1 MDVSPLN
8 QNIDTLFSNTTY
20 YIDFYQRQYKW
31 DSVPVIRLLDDVFYK
46 FTEEHKR
53 FAQSSIPSDQIIT
66 KYSWYYMNTYVTNLD
81 EESNRLYIV
90 DGQQRLTTLTLILI
104 KLYHQAAS
112 FQSDLKDWI
121 ADKIVGRS
129 GYKKT
134 FWLNHEI
141 HEPTLKAL
149 FDGAEDIP
157 TDTGITASNLAKN
170 YAVISKRLDNE
181 LKGKNI
187 FERFVFYFMYR
198 LVIINLKVE
207 QTDVPMV
214 FEVINDRGVRL
225 KPYEILKGKLLGQID
240 KEELN
245 TLNFNELWDSRV
257 NAINSSNPDL
267 IDNFF
272 IYFLKSK
279 FANTI
284 GESRKFDKEYHR
296 ALFAETNLSL
306 DHNPDNV
313 KKFLQNDFSY
323 YADLF
328 IKLQGYST
336 NYNKDYRYI
345 YYNSLT
351 DRGQQFLLIFSAC
364 KVYDKQE
371 QDKIKAVSY
380 QIDRLFC
387 LLQLQRAYDSN
398 KFNEM
403 MYKIS
408 ERIREKDVSV
418 IAQVFNDALIEILQ
432 DKYSNNE
439 LASTFN
445 YGYFKET
452 GIDLDKRFKR
462 YFFARI
468 EEFIASNT
476 KMDMRHSMY
485 NLVVNT
491 GSTNGFHIEHI
502 LAENEENYALFE
514 NDEEKFRSERNRLGG
529 LLLLKGKDNISSN
542 NETYSDKL
550 ISYANTLYW
559 NETLRA
565 DSYKSHLDFTNWIN
579 SSKLNFR
586 PMDKFG
592 PDELEERQKLL
603 FEIVKCIWDSD
614 LCYF

>member
-31 DSVPVIRLLDDVFYK
+31 DSVPVIRLLDDIFYK

-53 FAQSSIPSDQIIT
+53 FANSSIPSDQIIT

-104 KLYHQAAS
+104 KLYHQADA

-157 TDTGITASNLAKN
+157 TDTGITAMNLKGN
-170 YAVISKRLDNE
+170 YTIISKRLDNE
-181 LKGKNI
+181 LKEKNI

-245 TLNFNELWDSRV
+245 TLNFNELWDNRV
-257 NAINSSNPDL
+257 NAINANNLDL

-272 IYFLKSK
+272 IYLLKAK

-296 ALFAETNLSL
+296 ALFAETNLNL

-313 KKFLQNDFSY
+313 KIFLQNDFSY

-328 IKLQGYST
+328 IKLQGYSV

-351 DRGQQFLLIFSAC
+351 DRGQQFLLILSAC
-364 KVYDKQE
+364 KVHDNQE
-371 QDKIKAVSY
+371 QEKIKEVSY

-408 ERIREKDVSV
+408 ERIREKDVSD
-418 IAQVFNDALIEILQ
+418 IEQVFNDSLIEILQ
-432 DKYSNNE
+432 DKYSNYD
-439 LASTFN
+439 LTSTFS

-468 EEFIASNT
+468 EEFIADNT
-476 KMDMRHSMY
+476 KMDMRHNLY

-502 LAENEENYALFE
+502 LAENTENYALFD
-514 NDEEKFRSERNRLGG
+514 NDEDRFRSERNRLGG

-542 NETYSDKL
+542 NETYAEKL
-550 ISYANTLYW
+550 LSYANTLYW

-579 SSKLNFR
+579 TSNLNFR

-603 FEIVKCIWDSD
+603 FEIVKHIWNS
-614 LCYF
+614 

>member
-8 QNIDTLFSNTTY
+8 QNIDTLFSNTKY

-31 DSVPVIRLLDDVFYK
+31 DHIPVIRLLDDIFYK

-104 KLYHQAAS
+104 KLYHQADS

-157 TDTGITASNLAKN
+157 TDTGITALNLAKN
-170 YAVISKRLDNE
+170 YTVISKRLDNE
-181 LKGKNI
+181 LKDKNI

-207 QTDVPMV
+207 QIDVPMV

-240 KEELN
+240 KEELS
-245 TLNFNELWDSRV
+245 TLKFNELWDSRV
-257 NAINSSNPDL
+257 NKINANNPDQ

-272 IYFLKSK
+272 IYLLKAK

-296 ALFAETNLSL
+296 ALFAETNLNL
-306 DHNPDNV
+306 DHNPSNV

-323 YADLF
+323 YTDLF

-336 NYNKDYRYI
+336 TDNKDFRYT

-351 DRGQQFLLIFSAC
+351 DRGQQFLLILSAC
-364 KVYDKQE
+364 KVRDNQE
-371 QDKIKAVSY
+371 QEKIKAVSY

-408 ERIREKDVSV
+408 ERIREKDVSE
-418 IAQVFNDALIEILQ
+418 IKKVFNDSLIEILQ
-432 DKYSNNE
+432 DKYSNSD
-439 LASTFN
+439 LHSTFS

-468 EEFIASNT
+468 EEFIADNT
-476 KMDMRHSMY
+476 KMDMRHNLY

-502 LAENEENYALFE
+502 LAENKENYALFD

-579 SSKLNFR
+579 ASKLNFR

-603 FEIVKCIWDSD
+603 YEIVKCIWDN
-614 LCYF
+614 

>member
-31 DSVPVIRLLDDVFYK
+31 DSVPVIRLLDDIFYK

-53 FAQSSIPSDQIIT
+53 FANSSIPSDQIIT

-104 KLYHQAAS
+104 KLYHQADT

-149 FDGAEDIP
+149 FNGAEDIP
-157 TDTGITASNLAKN
+157 TDTGITALNLKGN
-170 YAVISKRLDNE
+170 YTIISKRLDNE
-181 LKGKNI
+181 LKEKNI

-257 NAINSSNPDL
+257 NAINANNPDL

-272 IYFLKSK
+272 IYLFKAK

-296 ALFAETNLSL
+296 ALFAETNLNL
-306 DHNPDNV
+306 DHNPNNV

-328 IKLQGYST
+328 IKLQGYSA
-336 NYNKDYRYI
+336 NYNKDYRYT

-351 DRGQQFLLIFSAC
+351 DRGQQFLLILSAC
-364 KVYDKQE
+364 KVHDSQE
-371 QDKIKAVSY
+371 QEKIKAVSY

-408 ERIREKDVSV
+408 ERIREKDVTE
-418 IAQVFNDALIEILQ
+418 IEQVFNNSLIEILQ
-432 DKYSNNE
+432 DKYSNYDLN
-439 LASTFN
+439 STFS

-468 EEFIASNT
+468 EEFIADNT
-476 KMDMRHSMY
+476 KMEMRHNLY

-502 LAENEENYALFE
+502 LAENTENYALFD
-514 NDEEKFRSERNRLGG
+514 NDEDRFRSERNRLGG

-542 NETYSDKL
+542 NETYAEKL

-559 NETLRA
+559 NETLRT

-579 SSKLNFR
+579 ASKLNFR
-586 PMDKFG
+586 PMDTFG
-592 PDELEERQKLL
+592 PEELEERQKLL
-603 FEIVKCIWDSD
+603 FEIVKRIWNS
-614 LCYF
+614 

>member
-31 DSVPVIRLLDDVFYK
+31 DSVPVIRLLDDIFYK

-53 FAQSSIPSDQIIT
+53 FANNSTPSDQIIT

-90 DGQQRLTTLTLILI
+90 DGQQRLTTLTLVLI
-104 KLYHQAAS
+104 KLYHQATS

-149 FDGAEDIP
+149 FDGVSEIP
-157 TDTGITASNLAKN
+157 TNTGITALNLANN
-170 YAVISKRLDNE
+170 YAVISKRLDSE
-181 LKGKNI
+181 LKEKNI

-225 KPYEILKGKLLGQID
+225 KPYEILKGKLLGQIE

-245 TLNFNELWDSRV
+245 TLNFNDLWDSRV
-257 NAINSSNPDL
+257 NGINEYNPDL

-272 IYFLKSK
+272 IYLLKAK

-296 ALFAETNLSL
+296 ALFAETDLNL
-306 DHNPDNV
+306 DHNPSNV
-313 KKFLQNDFSY
+313 KKFLENDFSY

-328 IKLQGYST
+328 IKLLKYS
-336 NYNKDYRYI
+336 KDYDKCFRHI

-351 DRGQQFLLIFSAC
+351 DRGQQFLLILSSC
-364 KVYDKQE
+364 KVHDSQE
-371 QDKIKAVSY
+371 QEKIQAISY

-418 IAQVFNDALIEILQ
+418 IKQVFDDSLIEMLQ
-432 DKYSNNE
+432 DKYSNSDLNT
-439 LASTFN
+439 TFS

-468 EEFIASNT
+468 EEFIAENT
-476 KMDMRHSMY
+476 KMAMRHSLY

-502 LAENEENYALFE
+502 LAENTENYVLFD
-514 NDEEKFRSERNRLGG
+514 NDEEKFRGERNRLGG

-542 NETYSDKL
+542 NETYEKKL
-550 ISYANTLYW
+550 ESYANTLYW

-579 SSKLNFR
+579 TSKLNFR

-592 PDELEERQKLL
+592 PEELEERQRLL
-603 FEIVKCIWDSD
+603 FEIVKKIWNS
-614 LCYF
+614 

>member
-46 FTEEHKR
+46 FTEEHKQ

-104 KLYHQAAS
+104 KLYHQADS

-157 TDTGITASNLAKN
+157 TDTGITALNLAKN
-170 YAVISKRLDNE
+170 YTVISKRLDNE
-181 LKGKNI
+181 LKDKNI

-257 NAINSSNPDL
+257 NAINANNPDQ

-272 IYFLKSK
+272 IYLLKAK

-296 ALFAETNLSL
+296 ALFAETNLNL
-306 DHNPDNV
+306 DHNPNNV

-328 IKLQGYST
+328 IKLQGYSAT
-336 NYNKDYRYI
+336 YNKDFRYT

-351 DRGQQFLLIFSAC
+351 DRGQQFLLILSAC
-364 KVYDKQE
+364 KVHDNQE
-371 QDKIKAVSY
+371 QEKIKAVSY

-408 ERIREKDVSV
+408 ERIREKDVSE
-418 IAQVFNDALIEILQ
+418 IKNVFNSSLIEILQ
-432 DKYSNNE
+432 DKYSNSD
-439 LASTFN
+439 LCSTFS

-468 EEFIASNT
+468 EEFIADNT
-476 KMDMRHSMY
+476 KMDMRHNLY

-502 LAENEENYALFE
+502 LAENKENYALFD

-579 SSKLNFR
+579 ASKLNFR

-592 PDELEERQKLL
+592 PAELEERQKLL
-603 FEIVKCIWDSD
+603 FEIVKCIWDS
-614 LCYF
+614 

>member
-8 QNIDTLFSNTTY
+8 QNIDTLFSNTKY

-31 DSVPVIRLLDDVFYK
+31 DSVPVIRLLDDIFYK

-53 FAQSSIPSDQIIT
+53 FANSSIPSDQIIT

-104 KLYHQAAS
+104 KLYHQADS

-157 TDTGITASNLAKN
+157 TNTGITAMNLKGN
-170 YAVISKRLDNE
+170 YTIISKRLDNE
-181 LKGKNI
+181 LKEKNI

-245 TLNFNELWDSRV
+245 TLDFNELWDNRV
-257 NAINSSNPDL
+257 NTINANVPDS

-272 IYFLKSK
+272 IYLLKSK

-296 ALFAETNLSL
+296 ALFAETNLNL

-328 IKLQGYST
+328 IKLQGYSA
-336 NYNKDYRYI
+336 NYDKNYRYI

-351 DRGQQFLLIFSAC
+351 DRGQQFLLILSAC
-364 KVYDKQE
+364 KVNDDQE
-371 QDKIKAVSY
+371 QEKIKAVSY

-398 KFNEM
+398 KFNEI

-408 ERIREKDVSV
+408 ERIREKDVSE
-418 IAQVFNDALIEILQ
+418 IRRIFNDSLIEILQ
-432 DKYSNNE
+432 DKYSNYE
-439 LASTFN
+439 LNSTFS

-468 EEFIASNT
+468 EEFIADNT
-476 KMDMRHSMY
+476 KMDMRHNLY

-502 LAENEENYALFE
+502 LAENTENYALFD
-514 NDEEKFRSERNRLGG
+514 NDEDRFHSERNRLGG

-542 NETYSDKL
+542 NEPYKDKL
-550 ISYANTLYW
+550 ASYANTLYW

-565 DSYKSHLDFTNWIN
+565 DSYKSHLDFTNWIKT
-579 SSKLNFR
+579 SKLNFR
-586 PMDKFG
+586 SMDKFG
-592 PDELEERQKLL
+592 PTELEERHKLL
-603 FEIVKCIWDSD
+603 FEIVKCIWNN
-614 LCYF
+614 

>member
-31 DSVPVIRLLDDVFYK
+31 DSVPVIRLLDDIFYK

-53 FAQSSIPSDQIIT
+53 FVDSSIPSDMIIT

-104 KLYHQAAS
+104 KMYHQADS

-149 FDGAEDIP
+149 FDGDEYIP
-157 TDTGITASNLAKN
+157 TDTGITAINLAKN

-181 LKGKNI
+181 LKDKNI

-257 NAINSSNPDL
+257 NAINTNNPDQ

-272 IYFLKSK
+272 IYLLKAK

-296 ALFAETNLSL
+296 ALFAETNLNL
-306 DHNPDNV
+306 DHNPNNV
-313 KKFLQNDFSY
+313 KRFLQNDFSY
-323 YADLF
+323 YTNLF
-328 IKLQGYST
+328 IKLQGYSA
-336 NYNKDYRYI
+336 NYDKNHRYI

-351 DRGQQFLLIFSAC
+351 DSRQQFLLILSAC
-364 KVYDKQE
+364 KVNDIQE
-371 QDKIKAVSY
+371 QEKINAVSY

-408 ERIREKDVSV
+408 EQIREKDVSE
-418 IAQVFNDALIEILQ
+418 IEHVFNETLVEILQ
-432 DKYSNNE
+432 DKYSNSD
-439 LASTFN
+439 LSSTFS

-468 EEFIASNT
+468 EEFIAENT
-476 KMDMRHSMY
+476 KMDMRHNLY

-491 GSTNGFHIEHI
+491 GNTNGFHIEHI
-502 LAENEENYALFE
+502 LAENNENYALFG
-514 NDEEKFRSERNRLGG
+514 NDEERFRSERNRLGG

-542 NETYSDKL
+542 NEPYTDKL

-579 SSKLNFR
+579 VSKLNFR

-592 PDELEERQKLL
+592 PDELEERQRLL
-603 FEIVKCIWDSD
+603 FEIVKRIWNS
-614 LCYF
+614 

>member
-31 DSVPVIRLLDDVFYK
+31 DSVPVIRLLDDIFYK

-53 FAQSSIPSDQIIT
+53 FANSSIPSDQIIT

-104 KLYHQAAS
+104 KLYHQAGT

-149 FDGAEDIP
+149 FDDAEDIP
-157 TDTGITASNLAKN
+157 TDTGTTAINLKGN
-170 YAVISKRLDNE
+170 YTIISKRLDNE
-181 LKGKNI
+181 LKEKNI

-245 TLNFNELWDSRV
+245 TLNFNELWDNRV
-257 NAINSSNPDL
+257 NTINANAPDL

-272 IYFLKSK
+272 IYLLKSK

-296 ALFAETNLSL
+296 ALFAETNLNL

-328 IKLQGYST
+328 IKLQGYSA
-336 NYNKDYRYI
+336 NYDKDYRYI

-351 DRGQQFLLIFSAC
+351 DRGQQFLLILSAC
-364 KVYDKQE
+364 KVKDKQE
-371 QDKIKAVSY
+371 QEKIKAVSY

-398 KFNEM
+398 KFNEI

-408 ERIREKDVSV
+408 EQIREKDVSE
-418 IAQVFNDALIEILQ
+418 IKKVFDDSLIEILR
-432 DKYSNNE
+432 DKYSNYE
-439 LASTFN
+439 LNSTFS

-468 EEFIASNT
+468 EEFIADNT
-476 KMDMRHSMY
+476 KMDMRHNLY

-502 LAENEENYALFE
+502 LAENTENYALFN
-514 NDEEKFRSERNRLGG
+514 NDEDRFRSERNRLGG

-542 NETYSDKL
+542 NEPYNDKL
-550 ISYANTLYW
+550 VSYANTLYW

-565 DSYKSHLDFTNWIN
+565 DSYKSHLDFTNWIKT
-579 SSKLNFR
+579 SKLNFR

-592 PDELEERQKLL
+592 PQELEERHKLL
-603 FEIVKCIWDSD
+603 FEIVKCIWNN
-614 LCYF
+614 

>member
-104 KLYHQAAS
+104 KLYHQADS

-157 TDTGITASNLAKN
+157 TDTGITALNMAKN
-170 YAVISKRLDNE
+170 YTVISKRLDNE
-181 LKGKNI
+181 LKDKNI

-257 NAINSSNPDL
+257 NAINANNPDQ

-272 IYFLKSK
+272 IYLLKAK

-296 ALFAETNLSL
+296 ALFAETNLNL
-306 DHNPDNV
+306 DHNPNNV

-328 IKLQGYST
+328 IKLQGYSAT
-336 NYNKDYRYI
+336 YNKDFRYT

-351 DRGQQFLLIFSAC
+351 DRGQQFLLILSAC
-364 KVYDKQE
+364 KVHDNQKQE
-371 QDKIKAVSY
+371 KIKAVSY

-408 ERIREKDVSV
+408 ERIREKDVSE
-418 IAQVFNDALIEILQ
+418 IKNVFNSSLIEILQ
-432 DKYSNNE
+432 DKYSNSD
-439 LASTFN
+439 LCSTFS

-468 EEFIASNT
+468 EEFIADNT
-476 KMDMRHSMY
+476 KMDMRHNLY

-502 LAENEENYALFE
+502 LAENKENYALFD

-579 SSKLNFR
+579 ASKLNFR

-592 PDELEERQKLL
+592 PAELEERQKLL
-603 FEIVKCIWDSD
+603 FEIVKCIWDS
-614 LCYF
+614 

>member
-104 KLYHQAAS
+104 KLYHQADS

-157 TDTGITASNLAKN
+157 TDTGITALNMAKN
-170 YAVISKRLDNE
+170 YTVISKRLDNE
-181 LKGKNI
+181 LKDKNI

-257 NAINSSNPDL
+257 NAINANNPDQ

-272 IYFLKSK
+272 IYLLKAK

-296 ALFAETNLSL
+296 ALFAETNLNL
-306 DHNPDNV
+306 DHNPNNV

-328 IKLQGYST
+328 IKLQGYSAT
-336 NYNKDYRYI
+336 YNKDFRYT

-351 DRGQQFLLIFSAC
+351 DRGQQFLLILSAC
-364 KVYDKQE
+364 KGHDNQE
-371 QDKIKAVSY
+371 QEKIKAVSY

-408 ERIREKDVSV
+408 ERIREKDVSE
-418 IAQVFNDALIEILQ
+418 IKNVFNSSLIEILQ
-432 DKYSNNE
+432 DKYSNSD
-439 LASTFN
+439 LCSTFS

-468 EEFIASNT
+468 EEFIADNT
-476 KMDMRHSMY
+476 KMDMRHNLY

-502 LAENEENYALFE
+502 LAENKENYALFD

-579 SSKLNFR
+579 ASKLNFR

-592 PDELEERQKLL
+592 PAELEERQKLL
-603 FEIVKCIWDSD
+603 FEIVKCIWDS
-614 LCYF
+614 

>member
-31 DSVPVIRLLDDVFYK
+31 DSVPVIRLLDDIFYK
-46 FTEEHKR
+46 FAEEHKR
-53 FAQSSIPSDQIIT
+53 FANSSIPSDQIIT

-104 KLYHQAAS
+104 KLYHQADS
-112 FQSDLKDWI
+112 YQSDLKGWI
-121 ADKIVGRS
+121 ADKIIGRS

-134 FWLNHEI
+134 FWLNHEM

-149 FDGAEDIP
+149 FDGAESIP
-157 TDTGITASNLAKN
+157 TDTGITAVNLAKN
-170 YAVISKRLDNE
+170 YSVISRRLDNE
-181 LKGKNI
+181 LKEKTI

-245 TLNFNELWDSRV
+245 ALNFNELWDSRV
-257 NAINSSNPDL
+257 DAINSYNPDL

-272 IYFLKSK
+272 IYLLKSK
-279 FANTI
+279 YANTI
-284 GESRKFDKEYHR
+284 GESRKFDREYHR
-296 ALFAETNLSL
+296 ALFAETNLDL
-306 DHNPDNV
+306 DHNPEKV
-313 KKFLQNDFSY
+313 KFFLLNDFSY

-328 IKLQGYST
+328 IKILGYT
-336 NYNKDYRYI
+336 ANYDKNNRYI
-345 YYNSLT
+345 YYNTLT
-351 DRGQQFLLIFSAC
+351 DRGQQFLLILSAC
-364 KVYDKQE
+364 KVRDSQE
-371 QDKIKAVSY
+371 QAKIQAVSY
-380 QIDRLFC
+380 HIDRLFC

-398 KFNEM
+398 KFNEI

-408 ERIREKDVSV
+408 ERIREKDVSE
-418 IAQVFNDALIEILQ
+418 IEQVFNNSLIEMLQ
-432 DKYSNNE
+432 DKYSNSDLNC
-439 LASTFN
+439 TFS
-445 YGYFKET
+445 YGYFRET

-468 EEFIASNT
+468 EEFIAENT
-476 KMDMRHSMY
+476 KMDMRHSLY

-491 GSTNGFHIEHI
+491 GNTNGFHIEHI
-502 LAENEENYALFE
+502 LAENAENHELFD
-514 NDEEKFRSERNRLGG
+514 NDEERFLSERNRLGG

-542 NETYSDKL
+542 NETYAEKL

-559 NETLRA
+559 NETLRT
-565 DSYKSHLDFTNWIN
+565 DSYKSHLDFTNWIQ
-579 SSKLNFR
+579 SSHLNFR

-592 PDELEERQKLL
+592 PAELDERQKLL
-603 FEIVKCIWDSD
+603 FEIVKRIWNG
-614 LCYF
+614 

>member
-31 DSVPVIRLLDDVFYK
+31 DSVPVIRFLDDIFYK

-53 FAQSSIPSDQIIT
+53 FANSSIPSDQIIT

-104 KLYHQAAS
+104 KLYHQADS

-149 FDGAEDIP
+149 FEGVEDIP
-157 TDTGITASNLAKN
+157 TDTGITALNLAKN
-170 YAVISKRLDNE
+170 YIVISKRLENE
-181 LKGKNI
+181 LKEKNI
-187 FERFVFYFMYR
+187 FERFVFYFMFR

-245 TLNFNELWDSRV
+245 TLNFNELWDNRV
-257 NAINSSNPDL
+257 NKINANNPDL

-272 IYFLKSK
+272 IYLLKAK

-296 ALFAETNLSL
+296 ALFAETNLNL
-306 DHNPDNV
+306 DHNSINV

-323 YADLF
+323 YSDLF
-328 IKLQGYST
+328 IKLLDYSA

-351 DRGQQFLLIFSAC
+351 DRGQQFLLILSAC
-364 KVYDKQE
+364 KVYDSQE
-371 QDKIKAVSY
+371 HEKIKAVSY

-408 ERIREKDVSV
+408 ERIREKDISE
-418 IAQVFNDALIEILQ
+418 IEYVFNDSLIEILQ
-432 DKYSNNE
+432 DKYSNSD
-439 LASTFN
+439 LSSTFS

-468 EEFIASNT
+468 EEFIAENT
-476 KMDMRHSMY
+476 KMDMRHNLY

-502 LAENEENYALFE
+502 LAENNENYALFD
-514 NDEEKFRSERNRLGG
+514 NDEERFRSERNRLGG

-542 NETYSDKL
+542 NETYTEKL

-579 SSKLNFR
+579 DSKLNFR
-586 PMDKFG
+586 SMDKFG
-592 PDELEERQKLL
+592 PEELEERHKLL
-603 FEIVKCIWDSD
+603 FEIVKCIWNS
-614 LCYF
+614 